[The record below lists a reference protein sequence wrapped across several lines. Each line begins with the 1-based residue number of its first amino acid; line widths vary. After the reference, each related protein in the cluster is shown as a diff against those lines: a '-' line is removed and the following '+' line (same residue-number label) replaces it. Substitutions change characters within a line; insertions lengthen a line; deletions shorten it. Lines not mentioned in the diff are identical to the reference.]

1 MTERL
6 ELSDEDFNAAIKKK
20 LLQQT
25 IINILKKI
33 FLSHNKEIESF
44 SKETQ
49 DIKKNQ
55 VEILELKNAVTK
67 IKSC

>member
-20 LLQQT
+20 AASMGNYKHTQ
-25 IINILKKI
+25 N

-49 DIKKNQ
+49 DIRKNQ